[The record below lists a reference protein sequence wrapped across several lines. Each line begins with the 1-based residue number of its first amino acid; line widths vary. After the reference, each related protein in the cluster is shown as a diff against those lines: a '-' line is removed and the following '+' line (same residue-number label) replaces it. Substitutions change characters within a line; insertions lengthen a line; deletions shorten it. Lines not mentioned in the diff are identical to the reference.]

1 MKKKSGFTLIE
12 MLVVV
17 LIIGILASIA
27 LPQYTRAVEK
37 AKVAQALI
45 TLKYMRERGQE
56 FMLQHGYSD
65 DIPLDN
71 FYEQLTNDMIGIELP
86 SNWECGPDIY
96 GDGSEMCCSDE
107 WCFDNVGE
115 ELGAGGFYP
124 HIPAAARIPKGTS
137 FDEVEDKMMYTLYY
151 ERRDGKLY
159 CGNISSEDY
168 CKMIGIEEY

>member
-1 MKKKSGFTLIE
+1 MKKGFTLIE

-56 FMLQHGYSD
+56 YLLSKG
-65 DIPLDN
+65 LDEDTGV
-71 FYEQLTNDMIGIELP
+71 YGITNQDLGIELP
-86 SNWECGPDIY
+86 GNWTCDPDYDEC
-96 GDGSEMCCSDE
+96 EVCCSDE
-107 WCFDNVGE
+107 WCFSNVAEHFGN
-115 ELGAGGFYP
+115 GGWFP
-124 HIPAAARIPKGTS
+124 SLPAASRIKKGTS
-137 FDEVEDKMMYTLYY
+137 IDDVEDVGSELYHLYY
-151 ERRDGKLY
+151 KHDGKLY
-159 CGNISSEDY
+159 CMNISSEDY